1 MLVPMFMALHIMVL
15 LVAVLPYHMVEI
27 PLNIHITLLWY
38 PARNSDTSDSIS
50 PVQSL
55 LVSPLVVDK
64 LNIDMELEGV
74 LSCKMMALEHVLLL
88 DHYLGINLDLQS
100 HQNHLEP
107 LLTMSLYTRDTATDA
122 TGLTGSP
129 A

>member
-38 PARNSDTSDSIS
+38 PARNSDTLDSIS
-50 PVQSL
+50 AVQSL
-55 LVSPLVVDK
+55 FLSPLVVDK

-74 LSCKMMALEHVLLL
+74 LSYKAMALEHVILL
-88 DHYLGINLDLQS
+88 DHYLCINLDL
-100 HQNHLEP
+100 HGH
-107 LLTMSLYTRDTATDA
+107 
-122 TGLTGSP
+122 
-129 A
+129 